1 MPKKTITHLL
11 CILEN
16 YAMRFYE
23 RNRYAASARLFLL
36 VLMMVSI
43 TALAQVAGGNI
54 TGTVTDFSRSPIPNA
69 QVVVKNR
76 ATDVTRTVTA
86 NGDGFYSAPNLQP
99 GDYEVTASPA
109 AFGPKAVNVTLT
121 VGEDL
126 VLSLTLRVGGVAH
139 L

>member
-1 MPKKTITHLL
+1 
-11 CILEN
+11 
-16 YAMRFYE
+16 MRFDEY
-23 RNRYAASARLFLL
+23 NSYGASARLFLL
-36 VLMMVSI
+36 LLTMVSI
-43 TALAQVAGGNI
+43 TALGQVAGGNV
-54 TGTVTDFSRSPIPNA
+54 TGTMTDFSRSPIPNA